1 MRQDRP
7 KFSAQERYVPSTQ
20 ASRVLHFGVLGMQLV
35 GGTMAEALKQK
46 VGLVSES
53 SSQKG
58 KTGVAKYAINEKNAD
73 RL

>member
-1 MRQDRP
+1 
-7 KFSAQERYVPSTQ
+7 
-20 ASRVLHFGVLGMQLV
+20 
-35 GGTMAEALKQK
+35 MAEALKQK
-46 VGLVSES
+46 VGLVNEN